1 MSAQCWNE
9 HSAELNR
16 ISKTLNDADIDART
30 IDINKYFIRNEEFNR
45 RFKTMSYNGDLKSQ
59 DVLKF
64 FKLSMSNKLSE
75 DDLARRDVLFR
86 TVDDEIAC
94 ALVYKIFIIGE
105 QVIGFIFLLAT
116 HKQHRLKKFAR
127 HTLG

>member
-1 MSAQCWNE
+1 MSTQRWSEYSAQ
-9 HSAELNR
+9 LDR

-105 QVIGFIFLLAT
+105 HVIGFIFLLAT

-127 HTLG
+127 YTLG